1 MDGSVQMLALCT
13 DTVSLIYFELW
24 MNFYMALHE
33 YSWKQEP
40 AISLPNLRW
49 PTWCNYCNIFR
60 WLEKYSY
67 YPAVG
72 NNECVNGETGR
83 AAFEVFGTNTLVSSH
98 RWEKIPFTV
107 KNNTNAWFRFF
118 TVVCQITLSDAES
131 SAAARRFVQGRL
143 NLCKGQKSH

>member
-1 MDGSVQMLALCT
+1 MGKSQGSALFKMCFTWFTECLAGDGWFSPNVSFVYWHS
-13 DTVSLIYFELW
+13 VSLIYFELW

-33 YSWKQEP
+33 YSWKQEW

-49 PTWCNYCNIFR
+49 PTWCNCYNIFR

-83 AAFEVFGTNTLVSSH
+83 AAFEVFRTNTLVSSH
-98 RWEKIPFTV
+98 RWEKIPLTV
-107 KNNTNAWFRFF
+107 KNTTNAWFSFL
-118 TVVCQITLSDAES
+118 Q
-131 SAAARRFVQGRL
+131 
-143 NLCKGQKSH
+143 